1 MQSYLVHLIEPSDTD
16 PNASEATAFK
26 AQADDITHAIE
37 QAQNAYPG
45 ADIVS
50 ATRLDGRAAP
60 RLMCEGEAADYVL
73 VPDAPS
79 AWVRIDNIAVYLRRT
94 DEGVIVEL
102 FPSGG
107 EDEEA
112 LVSCHEFFNEAAA
125 AVVDRELTA
134 AQRAAHEPYT
144 L

>member
-1 MQSYLVHLIEPSDTD
+1 MQSYLVHLIQPSDSYPVT
-16 PNASEATAFK
+16 SEAMAFK
-26 AQADDITHAIE
+26 AEADDLSHAIE

-45 ADIVS
+45 ADMVS
-50 ATRLDGRAAP
+50 ATRLDGQAAP
-60 RLMCEGEAADYVL
+60 HLMCEGEAADFLL

-79 AWVRIDNIAVYLRRT
+79 AWVRIDNIAVHLRRT
-94 DEGVIVEL
+94 EDGVIVEL
-102 FPSGG
+102 FPSGA

-112 LVSCHEFFNEAAA
+112 LASCHEFFQDAAS
-125 AVVDRELTA
+125 AVVDREFTA

>member
-1 MQSYLVHLIEPSDTD
+1 VD
-16 PNASEATAFK
+16 F
-26 AQADDITHAIE
+26 
-37 QAQNAYPG
+37 
-45 ADIVS
+45 
-50 ATRLDGRAAP
+50 
-60 RLMCEGEAADYVL
+60 VL

-112 LVSCHEFFNEAAA
+112 LASCHEFFNEAAA

-134 AQRAAHEPYT
+134 AQRSAHEPYT
-144 L
+144 Q